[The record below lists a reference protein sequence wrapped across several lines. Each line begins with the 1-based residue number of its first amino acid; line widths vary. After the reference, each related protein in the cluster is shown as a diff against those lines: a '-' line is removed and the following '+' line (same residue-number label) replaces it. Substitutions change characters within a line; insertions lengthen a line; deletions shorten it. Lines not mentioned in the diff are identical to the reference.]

1 MRLDFLRRGTA
12 ARHVAAA
19 SRPFR
24 LTGKVSRTKPD
35 VYDYGAS
42 YGVRLVDHS
51 RCLCVH
57 YNYLLLSLLLVF
69 LSLLLLSIIN
79 AGMCVWASENI
90 NTDAVSL
97 EDRVPDNPL
106 DDEGGEHSSKKCE
119 SESTAEAD
127 TLWGPKNNMPE
138 YDCPSIPRDAFT
150 EAEIL
155 LYEEVRETRV
165 VYICT
170 ICIFRIFSYI
180 CD

>member
-1 MRLDFLRRGTA
+1 MKITFATHPALNVGERRTQVDLDGQST
-12 ARHVAAA
+12 VADALKRA
-19 SRPFR
+19 SMM
-24 LTGKVSRTKPD
+24 
-35 VYDYGAS
+35 
-42 YGVRLVDHS
+42 
-51 RCLCVH
+51 
-57 YNYLLLSLLLVF
+57 LSLWLSAMASSKQWVVMTKDDVKLDADRITLDELSTIGQDLLY
-69 LSLLLLSIIN
+69 
-79 AGMCVWASENI
+79 
-90 NTDAVSL
+90 VSL

>member
-1 MRLDFLRRGTA
+1 MYMITVRPTVYVSWITLD
-12 ARHVAAA
+12 VSA
-19 SRPFR
+19 SITTIYCSHR
-24 LTGKVSRTKPD
+24 
-35 VYDYGAS
+35 
-42 YGVRLVDHS
+42 
-51 RCLCVH
+51 
-57 YNYLLLSLLLVF
+57 LLVF
-69 LSLLLLSIIN
+69 LSLLLLSI
-79 AGMCVWASENI
+79 MWYVCVWASENI
-90 NTDAVSL
+90 DPDAVSL